1 MTPAENRFEDYFA
14 HLKQISLLGRLYKRY
29 WASPILFWAARRFG
43 KRIGEVG
50 SGTGSGILGSFPG
63 RVTGLEINPHAV
75 AYCREKGLDAKL
87 IGADGVLPVADHSFD
102 VCVLDNV
109 LEHIENPRAALDECL
124 RVTTGSGGLV
134 ISVPGLRG
142 FASDSDHKT
151 FYSERELQ
159 HLHPEWECLRMFST
173 PFLFGSRYLSA
184 TVRQYCLV
192 AIYKKKDR

>member
-1 MTPAENRFEDYFA
+1 MNPAENKFEDYFA
-14 HLKQISLLGRLYKRY
+14 HLKRISWMGRIYKRY
-29 WASPILFWAARRFG
+29 WASPILFWVARRFG
-43 KRIGEVG
+43 KRVGEIG

-87 IGADGVLPVADHSFD
+87 IAADGVLPVPDNCFD

-109 LEHIENPRAALDECL
+109 LEHIENPRAVLDECL
-124 RVTTGSGGLV
+124 RVTAERGGLI
-134 ISVPGLRG
+134 ISVPGGRG

-151 FYSERELQ
+151 AFSEMELR
-159 HLHPEWECLRMFST
+159 HLHPEWECLRIFST
-173 PFLFGSRYLSA
+173 PFIFRSGLLSA

-192 AIYKKKDR
+192 AIYRKRFR